1 METKFSDT
9 EYNALIE
16 RLFVRFPSYQT
27 VGGVAYHPGLEAM
40 REFDSR
46 LGFPHAKFRTIH
58 VAGTNGKGSV
68 CNMLASSLSAMGYRT
83 ALYTSPHLLDF
94 RERARVIESAGGVAG
109 AGAGGS
115 CEEASGEGSGA
126 TTVRLIPREDVWEF
140 CQKWWPTFDEL
151 GLSFFE
157 ITTSMAFW
165 WFAKAGVDF
174 AVIETGLGGR
184 LDSTNII
191 RPSLSVITNIGLDH
205 CNILGN
211 TLPEI
216 AGEKAGII
224 KSGVPAVVGE
234 SSPETAPVFRAKAAE
249 VGSPLFFADRDF
261 WWADEAGES
270 GMSLGI
276 SSGDAESLLSGM
288 DLQGCYQRKNLRTAL
303 AALSVLRKY
312 GIAPKGAASN
322 GRQDADGETA
332 PVSGG
337 ATELEGDALSPA
349 VFDAL
354 KHTAKRAGFHG
365 RWEKI
370 SDKPLTIIDIG
381 HNEHGLKYNFS
392 QLERMMREEGYQ
404 LIMVYGSVADKD
416 YGAVVRMIPRGAKVI
431 FTNAKGSRALPA
443 EKARE
448 AFSGP
453 AEDALVC
460 PDVAEAVAMARKLSR
475 ELARPLIYIGG
486 STYVV
491 SEAIRAK

>member
-27 VGGVAYHPGLEAM
+27 VGGVAYHPGLDAM

-46 LGFPHAKFRTIH
+46 LGFPHSKFRTIH

-94 RERARVIESAGGVAG
+94 RERARVIESTGRAAG
-109 AGAGGS
+109 AAGTL
-115 CEEASGEGSGA
+115 EKASGEGFEA

-184 LDSTNII
+184 LDSTNVI
-191 RPSLSVITNIGLDH
+191 RPELSVITNIGLDH

-249 VGSPLFFADRDF
+249 VGSPLYFADRDF
-261 WWADEAGES
+261 GWADEAEKS

-276 SSGDAESLLSGM
+276 SSGDFETILSEM

-312 GIAPKGAASN
+312 G
-322 GRQDADGETA
+322 
-332 PVSGG
+332 
-337 ATELEGDALSPA
+337 ELEGDALSPA

-354 KHTAKRAGFHG
+354 KHTARRAGFHG

-392 QLERMMREEGYQ
+392 QLERMMREDGYQ

-448 AFSGP
+448 AFSGR

-475 ELARPLIYIGG
+475 ELVRPLIYIGG

-491 SEAIRAK
+491 SEALRAIRAK

>member
-1 METKFSDT
+1 MENKFSDT

-27 VGGVAYHPGLEAM
+27 VGGKAYHPGLEAM
-40 REFDSR
+40 REFDAR
-46 LGFPHAKFRTIH
+46 LGFPHSKFRSIH

-94 RERARVIESAGGVAG
+94 RERARVIETAGGAAEGADGVA
-109 AGAGGS
+109 AGVDEGV
-115 CEEASGEGSGA
+115 ASGSAAGSA
-126 TTVRLIPREDVWEF
+126 AVRLIPREDVWEF
-140 CQKWWPTFDEL
+140 CRKWWPTFDEL

-165 WFAKAGVDF
+165 WFAKERVDF

-184 LDSTNII
+184 LDSTNVI

-205 CNILGN
+205 CNILGD

-224 KSGVPAVVGE
+224 KSGVPAVIGE
-234 SSPETAPVFRAKAAE
+234 SAPETAPVFREKAAE
-249 VGSPLFFADRDF
+249 LGSPLFFADRDF
-261 WWADEAGES
+261 GWTDEAGAGEN

-276 SSGDAESLLSGM
+276 SSLDAESLLSGM
-288 DLQGCYQRKNLRTAL
+288 DLQGCYQRKNLQTAL

-312 GIAPKGAASN
+312 GIAPESPVSSDSN
-322 GRQDADGETA
+322 GGQDR
-332 PVSGG
+332 V
-337 ATELEGDALSPA
+337 ATKVSPA
-349 VFDAL
+349 VVDAL
-354 KHTAKRAGFHG
+354 QHTAARTGFHG

-381 HNEHGLKYNFS
+381 HNEHGLRYNFS

-404 LIMVYGSVADKD
+404 LIMVYGSVSDKD
-416 YGAVVRMIPRGAKVI
+416 YGAVVRMIPQGAKVI

-448 AFSGP
+448 AFTGP
-453 AEDALVC
+453 AEDSRVC
-460 PDVAEAVAMARKLSR
+460 PDVAEAVAMARKLSKD
-475 ELARPLIYIGG
+475 LAKPLIYIGG

-491 SEAIRAK
+491 SEALRAK